1 MILPAAIGMLIASI
15 SDCKTLKVHLYVSI
29 PPIVLRLIYL
39 FQILSFSDCLLY
51 LTFGVKAAVFSVPQL
66 KTGLGGADL
75 ILSVL
80 IGLCSGW
87 ITPFLLLIAYVSS
100 LPAACR
106 AGLNPYPFVPYLT
119 GAFYTGIVMQILHHS
134 AIPWLM

>member
-80 IGLCSGW
+80 IGLCSG
-87 ITPFLLLIAYVSS
+87 
-100 LPAACR
+100 
-106 AGLNPYPFVPYLT
+106 
-119 GAFYTGIVMQILHHS
+119 
-134 AIPWLM
+134 